1 MNALSA
7 IAKQVVHGV
16 IYGEDNLRL
25 IVSAVLVATLPMS
38 SVNAQDNLKLCAEL
52 SRGEPYIFS
61 GIVPRA
67 SVNTAAPV
75 PIKKGA
81 ALLIAI
87 YDLKNEW
94 LTVSDVA
101 LATDDGTKAPVE
113 FRPFLIQG
121 VRQYCSGMARDKI
134 FGTWPGP
141 DNYLVRCLIDRDG
154 DGRYEA
160 FHRYG
165 ELVPYNRGSGKVGDP
180 SGQTVHDRP
189 LVAPI
194 ELIQLTNP
202 LKTYRRPIVLTR
214 LSVAAVSPSDMTLRL
229 SAKIGIGP
237 DDEKFPSY
245 HAERGPEQV
254 VPLQEGTFPVH
265 GHEISL
271 RREGKGWVATTRAMN
286 APPVTLLCSGGI
298 IEAAGNY
305 SLFHAGGSVTLD
317 GDSVRAN
324 IGVLKPE

>member
-1 MNALSA
+1 MVSLR
-7 IAKQVVHGV
+7 
-16 IYGEDNLRL
+16 EDNLRL
-25 IVSAVLVATLPMS
+25 IVSAMLIATLPMPS
-38 SVNAQDNLKLCAEL
+38 ANAADNPKLCAEL

-61 GIVPRA
+61 SIVPRVPA
-67 SVNTAAPV
+67 NTATPV
-75 PIKKGA
+75 PIRKGA

-94 LTVSDVA
+94 FTVADTA
-101 LATDDGTKAPVE
+101 LATDGGTKAPVE
-113 FRPFLIQG
+113 FRPILIHG
-121 VRQYCSGMARDKI
+121 TRQYCSEMARDKI

-165 ELVPYNRGSGKVGDP
+165 ELVPYNMRSGKVGDP

-194 ELIQLTNP
+194 ELIPLTNP
-202 LKTYRRPIVLTR
+202 VKSSRQPIVLTR
-214 LSVAAVSPSDMTLRL
+214 LTVTAVSPSDMTLRL
-229 SAKIGIGP
+229 SAKIGDGP
-237 DDEKFPSY
+237 DDGKFPGY
-245 HAERGPEQV
+245 DAERGPEQV
-254 VPLQEGTFPVH
+254 VPLQEGSFPVH
-265 GHEISL
+265 GYEISL
-271 RREGKGWVATTRAMN
+271 RRDGKGWAAITLPLN
-286 APPVTLLCSGGI
+286 EPPVALSCSGGI
-298 IEAAGNY
+298 IEAASNY

-324 IGVLKPE
+324 IGVSKPE